1 MSRATPLGAVT
12 RGLAAGL
19 LGTALFTG
27 YRTLRGRGDVESP
40 EEARGSDWSEAPPPA
55 QVGQR
60 LVEGVFQH
68 DVPREKGGRL
78 QMIVHFGYGTFW
90 GAVYGLVHESRK
102 GSAAV
107 DGVGLAAAVV
117 ATDYTL
123 LPAMGLYR
131 PPWNTRRRRSRRISA
146 ITSSMASRSR
156 ARTGCSRRC
165 STPSAT

>member
-19 LGTALFTG
+19 LGTALFTV
-27 YRTLRGRGDVESP
+27 YRTLRGQGEVESP
-40 EEARGSDWSEAPPPA
+40 EEARGTDWSEAPPPA
-55 QVGQR
+55 QVGHR

-68 DVPREKGGRL
+68 DVPREQGGRL
-78 QMIVHFGYGTFW
+78 QMIVHFAYGTFW
-90 GAVYGLVHESRK
+90 GAIYGLVHESRK

-123 LPAMGLYR
+123 LPVMGLYR
-131 PPWNTRRRRSRRISA
+131 PPWEYPPETIAKDFAEHVVYGVSVA
-146 ITSSMASRSR
+146 GAYGLLAKMQHA
-156 ARTGCSRRC
+156 
-165 STPSAT
+165 